1 MIAFFPEPYPDEL
14 IYSWFARYA
23 VRTGYTNYRAVAE
36 DLFASNTAKPNLEFL
51 MELSDDG
58 YAAVTRNMP
67 FETVIIN
74 HTMFPY
80 YARFLPADRRRRAF
94 ELLLNMDKR
103 FNDALYI
110 RRNKT
115 QHRQYLRYCPYCVLE
130 DRKVYG
136 ETYWHRVHQ
145 LDQVEICPIHGCSLL
160 DSVVDVTSKASPS
173 LIHAEEVI
181 PDQLDITTFGSELEL
196 SVAQYV
202 VRVFHA
208 DLNMDNQLAIG
219 QFLHRKMEHT
229 KYLSVRGQKRYL
241 ATLAEDFF
249 EYYKDLDRTTLTEV
263 WQLGKIFSGYCF
275 HTYDISLLAMF
286 LGISASDLVKMA
298 VPEKSQVQLF
308 DEQILTLHSQG
319 LNYRQIANKLG
330 ASYDYCKLV
339 SYRQKRITD

>member
-23 VRTGYTNYRAVAE
+23 VRTGYTNYRAVAD
-36 DLFASNTAKPNLEFL
+36 DLFTSNTAKPNLEFV

-74 HTMFPY
+74 HTMFPC

-115 QHRQYLRYCPYCVLE
+115 QHRQYLRYCPCCVQE
-130 DRKVYG
+130 DRKAYG

-145 LDQVEICPIHGCSLL
+145 LDQVNICPIHGCGLL
-160 DSVVDVTSKASPS
+160 NSIVDITSKASPS

-181 PDQLDITTFGSELEL
+181 PDHLDSTPVGSELEL
-196 SVAQYV
+196 HVAQYV
-202 VRVFHA
+202 VQVFHSEL
-208 DLNMDNQLAIG
+208 DMNNQLAIG
-219 QFLHRKMEHT
+219 HFLHRKMEHS
-229 KYLSVRGQKRYL
+229 KYLSTRGQKRYL
-241 ATLAEDFF
+241 ATLADDFC
-249 EYYKDLDRTTLTEV
+249 EYYKDLNRTTLTEA

-286 LGISASDLVKMA
+286 LGITASELVKMA

-308 DEQILTLHSQG
+308 DEQILMLHNQG
-319 LNYRQIANKLG
+319 LNYRQIANQLG
-330 ASYDYCKLV
+330 ASYDYCKSV
-339 SYRQKRITD
+339 AYQRRRST